1 MIKIQ
6 ISKTLQ
12 EKIRKGYPWIF
23 HYQVQNET
31 VAGKPGDL
39 GVVYDSNNRFL
50 AIGLFDPESDI
61 RLRILQL
68 GKPTNIDAAFFNG
81 RLKQALALREPLAG
95 KGTTGYRIV
104 NGENDGFPG
113 LILDRYENT
122 AVLKLYTSSWK
133 PYLKILLPLIRK
145 NLPIDRCVL
154 RWSRKAGALAKD
166 SGGLGDGQLLF
177 GTPIAGPVRFLEHG
191 FSFEV
196 DVLSGQKTG
205 FFLDQRDNRKHVL
218 SLSAGKSVLNVF
230 SYTGAFSV
238 YALAGGCRSIFE
250 IDSNPIALTVS
261 KRNLQLN
268 FSERVFS
275 SEEFDQLQGDA
286 FEMLARLETQNK
298 KFDLVLLDPPAF
310 AKRKKQIQVALSAYA
325 RLVEAGTKLV
335 SKRGILFASSCSVH
349 VGSTEFYEAVFSG
362 IQAAGRSYRELRR
375 TGHALDHPATFA
387 HGAYLKAIYC
397 RVDS

>member
-12 EKIRKGYPWIF
+12 EKIRKGHPWIF

-31 VAGKPGDL
+31 SGGKPGDL

-68 GKPTNIDAAFFNG
+68 GEPTSIDAAFFDG
-81 RLKQALALREPLAG
+81 RLKQALVLREPLVDTD
-95 KGTTGYRIV
+95 TTGYRII

-113 LILDRYENT
+113 LVLDRYENT

-133 PYLKILLPLIRK
+133 PYLKILLPLFRQ

-154 RWSRKAGALAKD
+154 RWSRNMGALTKGSD
-166 SGGLGDGQLLF
+166 GWEDGQVLF
-177 GTPIAGPVRFLEHG
+177 GTPVAGPVRFLEHG

-196 DVLSGQKTG
+196 DVLAGQKTG

-230 SYTGAFSV
+230 CYTGAFSI
-238 YALAGGCRSIFE
+238 YALAGGCQSILE

-268 FSERVFS
+268 FSERVFAP
-275 SEEFDQLQGDA
+275 EEFDQLRGDA
-286 FEMLARLETQNK
+286 FEMLARLEAQNK

-325 RLVEAGTKLV
+325 RLVEAGTRLV

-349 VGSTEFYEAVFSG
+349 VSSVEFYEAVFSG
-362 IQAAGRSYRELRR
+362 IRAAGRSYRELRR
-375 TGHALDHPATFA
+375 TGHALDHPATFTQ
-387 HGAYLKAIYC
+387 GVYLKAIYC
-397 RVDS
+397 GIDG

>member
-12 EKIRKGYPWIF
+12 EKIRKGHPWIF

-31 VAGKPGDL
+31 SGGKPGDL

-68 GKPTNIDAAFFNG
+68 GKPTSIDAAFFDG
-81 RLKQALALREPLAG
+81 RLKQALVLREPLVD
-95 KGTTGYRIV
+95 KDTTGYRII

-113 LILDRYENT
+113 LVLDRYENT

-133 PYLKILLPLIRK
+133 PYLKILLPLFRQ

-154 RWSRKAGALAKD
+154 RWSRNMGALTKGSD
-166 SGGLGDGQLLF
+166 RWEDGQVLF
-177 GTPIAGPVRFLEHG
+177 GTPVAGPVRFLEHG

-196 DVLSGQKTG
+196 DVLAGQKTG

-230 SYTGAFSV
+230 CYTGAFSI
-238 YALAGGCRSIFE
+238 YALAGGCQSILE

-268 FSERVFS
+268 FSERVFAP
-275 SEEFDQLQGDA
+275 EEFDQLRGDA
-286 FEMLARLETQNK
+286 FEMLARLEAQNK

-349 VGSTEFYEAVFSG
+349 VSSVEFYEAVFSG
-362 IQAAGRSYRELRR
+362 IRAAGRSYQELRR
-375 TGHALDHPATFA
+375 TGHALDHPATFTQ
-387 HGAYLKAIYC
+387 GVYLKAIYC
-397 RVDS
+397 GIDG